1 MFTNTDIYMTVYSE
15 YYLTSY
21 RYTGSWADETYGIED
36 TLKTIDRENSR
47 IAKVLGIRE
56 LSDKTS
62 VVEADYY
69 LDCIWDCT
77 RILSI
82 IGEDGKFLEIDTVSY
97 RKIRL
102 LCETRRSIMDQFFSE
117 LPHSSLKILNGMV
130 SRIYVVRHFQ
140 HSSDAIME
148 YVRNAAYM
156 LWDSYISFV
165 RKIISTNRTL
175 ALQNKRFR

>member
-36 TLKTIDRENSR
+36 TLEALDREHLR
-47 IAKVLGIRE
+47 ITKVLGIRE

-62 VVEADYY
+62 VVETNQ
-69 LDCIWDCT
+69 LDSIWGYSG
-77 RILSI
+77 IMSI
-82 IGEDGKFLEIDTVSY
+82 IGEDGKFLEIDSVSY

-102 LCETRRSIMDQFFSE
+102 LCNTRRSIMKQFFSE
-117 LPHSSLKILNGMV
+117 LSCSSLKILNGMV
-130 SRIYVVRHFQ
+130 TRIYMARYFKQLRDEVT
-140 HSSDAIME
+140 E
-148 YVRNAAYM
+148 YVRNAASM

-175 ALQNKRFR
+175 ALQNRRFR